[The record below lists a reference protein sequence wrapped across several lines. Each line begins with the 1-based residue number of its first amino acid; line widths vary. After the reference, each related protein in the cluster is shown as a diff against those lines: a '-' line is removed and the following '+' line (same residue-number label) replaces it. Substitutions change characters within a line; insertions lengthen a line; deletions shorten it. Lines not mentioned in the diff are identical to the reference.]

1 MAQVTQVAE
10 VAQVAE
16 VTQVEQVALV
26 AEVTQVAQVAALNNM
41 LDAMQKEC
49 KENLQKKQEVL
60 IKEMIDIV
68 SKYMDLFK
76 KMTDSDTTLEL
87 ERVRTR
93 IKYTQH
99 IFNIAIKDNINER
112 FVHNFKQLIMSI
124 YNEDF
129 WYLKNFEPKFKA
141 NNDEGNK
148 AMLVLLYETC
158 RR

>member
-1 MAQVTQVAE
+1 MIP
-10 VAQVAE
+10 
-16 VTQVEQVALV
+16 L
-26 AEVTQVAQVAALNNM
+26 LNKIRIFNSYKD
-41 LDAMQKEC
+41 LSFGK
-49 KENLQKKQEVL
+49 NW
-60 IKEMIDIV
+60 V
-68 SKYMDLFK
+68 SIFDYQITNNDKNTFDRDDQSFDMDLFK